1 MSLLYMYSILR
12 GFGGRGTGQHMQGQP
27 VGGVKR
33 RVGRNC
39 PNQRNRRRVTITFE
53 FFSSSR
59 ILFIVLYVHFIQ
71 IFQVLYLYKK
81 ISYAKARGPNQEK
94 SSLGQDL
101 TPAPTVI
108 SHQTRASV
116 CHPRFV
122 WALIS
127 EYYI

>member
-71 IFQVLYLYKK
+71 IFQVLIYT
-81 ISYAKARGPNQEK
+81 RK
-94 SSLGQDL
+94 SVMPKHVDLIRKSLAWDRTSRQL
-101 TPAPTVI
+101 PQSLV
-108 SHQTRASV
+108 TRRELQSVTLAS
-116 CHPRFV
+116 FG
-122 WALIS
+122 L
-127 EYYI
+127 